1 MFTKIITRLKTSI
14 YYQFL
19 IVTIIFAVLLLYLL
33 YRGKM
38 NNSQK
43 TLYQEIADASL
54 TGLKREQ
61 YEEGASLVQA
71 IVDDWIAQA
80 DGVDIQDIVAF
91 GKEDLENKLQGK
103 NAEEKLVTLR
113 NIVLERQVEKISG
126 QSFQLAKQVVDHQKS
141 FQEATSEV
149 KKIRVEIDDLL
160 KKVKQLPEG
169 DLKKRLLR
177 NLADS
182 DLETIYILEKGKGAM
197 SIRLNNYAQ
206 TAR

>member
-1 MFTKIITRLKTSI
+1 MFTKIVTRLKTSI
-14 YYQFL
+14 YYQLL
-19 IVTIIFAVLLLYLL
+19 IVAMIFAVLLLYLL

-54 TGLKREQ
+54 TGLTGEQ
-61 YEEGASLVQA
+61 YEEGASLVRV

-80 DGVDIQDIVAF
+80 DGVDIQDIVEF

-103 NAEEKLVTLR
+103 KAEEKLVTLR
-113 NIVLERQVEKISG
+113 NIVLERQVEKLSG
-126 QSFQLAKQVVDHQKS
+126 RTFQLAKQVVDRQKS
-141 FQEATSEV
+141 FQEAAPEV
-149 KKIRVEIDDLL
+149 KEIRVEIDDLL
-160 KKVKQLPEG
+160 KKVKQLPDG

-182 DLETIYILEKGKGAM
+182 DLETIYILEEGKGAM

-206 TAR
+206 PAR